1 MLSDDKFSDKAKGF
15 CLVKNTENE
24 CFTIEEYKEKISA
37 LQTDKDGKTVCL
49 YTNNAE
55 EQFSFVMTNENCSSA
70 LLVYRQTVFPS
81 LSV

>member
-49 YTNNAE
+49 YTNNA
-55 EQFSFVMTNENCSSA
+55 
-70 LLVYRQTVFPS
+70 
-81 LSV
+81 